1 VTLPVT
7 FSGFGKDPWGGDRA
21 GFELATTLNRKDY
34 GIVWNKALDSGGMLL
49 SDEVRVAIALEAV
62 KQKPQVAAK

>member
-1 VTLPVT
+1 
-7 FSGFGKDPWGGDRA
+7 
-21 GFELATTLNRKDY
+21 
-34 GIVWNKALDSGGMLL
+34 MLL